1 MAVSTNVVARRYID
15 VTADQAISVDIPIY
29 EASDVRV
36 FYGSAALTAVQN
48 SDYTVALAQDF
59 ETVTITVKAAL
70 VAKIDALIAADS
82 DEVNAIVVRR
92 VMNYLTEATPA
103 GVRHTPFT
111 SREFDRAAMRD
122 QQLADGGAR
131 AVKLGDNF
139 ATPYPDVSVK
149 HVPSDLSESPA
160 LVFLPD
166 GGLGG
171 GPSTSDIA
179 GAQNAAQTATTKAG
193 EAATSASAAADRVS
207 EAEEARDAAREARDQ
222 AEGAIDALPT
232 GTALQGNAGK
242 FIRVN
247 DDELGYEVVSSVAGF
262 YGLKVESGRLKLD
275 KGDGTF
281 AADDYVWSG
290 VHPAGLTFSINDSG
304 HLVVAA

>member
-1 MAVSTNVVARRYID
+1 MAVSTNIVARRYID
-15 VTADQAISVDIPIY
+15 VAADQAISVDIPIY

-36 FYGSAALTAVQN
+36 FYGSAVLMAVQN

-70 VAKIDALIAADS
+70 VAKIDALIAADR
-82 DEVNAIVVRR
+82 DEVNAVVVRR

-122 QQLADGGAR
+122 QQLADSEAR

-149 HVPSDLSESPA
+149 HVPSSLADRPA

-171 GPSTSDIA
+171 GPSTSEIA
-179 GAQNAAQTATTKAG
+179 GAQTAAQTATTQAGKA
-193 EAATSASAAADRVS
+193 AASASTAADRVS
-207 EAEEARDAAREARDQ
+207 EAEAARDAARRARDQ
-222 AEGAIDALPT
+222 TEGAIDALPT
-232 GTALQGNAGK
+232 GMALQGNTGK
-242 FIRVN
+242 FLRVN
-247 DDELGYEVVSSVAGF
+247 DAELRYEIVSSVAGF
-262 YGLKVESGRLKLD
+262 YGLKVENWRLKLD
-275 KGDGTF
+275 KEDGIF
-281 AADDYVWSG
+281 AADDYAWSG
-290 VHPAGLTFSINDSG
+290 VHPAGLAFSINDSG